1 LRSELQTAIGIAR
14 LAVALADSRQGADDV
29 QSKQGIDIVTAADLA
44 VEDLIRTKLGE
55 AFPDHQVVGEE
66 RGGVVQ
72 SGSPYWLVDPICGT
86 RCYAASL
93 PLYCTNIALVEND
106 VVTAAVVGIGR
117 AEEILYAERGS
128 GAWLMTRDRTATPIR
143 VSDKSRGLWIG
154 GGTKHMANTVRAA
167 VLANAWHVWL
177 FHSTVSYAYL
187 AMGRIAGLLQF
198 SSADSMP
205 TPNVHCA
212 AGCLIAQEAGAVVTD
227 MQGAA
232 WGPTTQSFS
241 IAANEILHRQLIDL
255 QRSSI
260 GSS

>member
-1 LRSELQTAIGIAR
+1 MQTAIGVAR

-44 VEDLIRTKLGE
+44 VEDLIRTKLAE
-55 AFPDHQVVGEE
+55 VFPDHQVVGEE
-66 RGGVVQ
+66 RGGIVK
-72 SGSPYWLVDPICGT
+72 SESPYWLVDPICGT

-117 AEEILYAERGS
+117 SDELLYAERGS
-128 GAWLMTRDRTATPIR
+128 GAWLLTPERTASPMR

-154 GGTKHMANTVRAA
+154 GGTEHMANTVRAA
-167 VLANAWHVWL
+167 VLTNAWNVWL

-198 SSADSMP
+198 SSADSMS
-205 TPNVHCA
+205 TPNVHSA

-227 MQGAA
+227 MQGAP
-232 WGPTTQSFS
+232 WKSTTRSFT
-241 IAANEILHRQLIDL
+241 IAANETLHRQLIDL

>member
-1 LRSELQTAIGIAR
+1 VRSEIQTAIGIAR
-14 LAVALADSRQGADDV
+14 LAVALADSRQGADDI

-44 VEDLIRTKLGE
+44 VEDLIRTKLAE
-55 AFPDHQVVGEE
+55 SFPDHQTVGEE

-86 RCYAASL
+86 RCYAANL

-117 AEEILYAERGS
+117 SDEILYAERGS
-128 GAWLMTRDRTATPIR
+128 GAWLLTSERTASQIR

-154 GGTKHMANTVRAA
+154 GGTKHMADTVRAA
-167 VLANAWHVWL
+167 MLTNAWNVWL

-187 AMGRIAGLLQF
+187 AMGRVAGLLQF
-198 SSADSMP
+198 ASADWMP
-205 TPNVHCA
+205 TPNVHSA
-212 AGCLIAQEAGAVVTD
+212 AGSLIAEEAGAVVTD
-227 MQGAA
+227 IHGAL
-232 WGPTTQSFS
+232 WGPTTQSFA
-241 IAANEILHRQLIDL
+241 IAANEALHRQLIEL

-260 GSS
+260 GTS

>member
-1 LRSELQTAIGIAR
+1 MGVPASLRYDSVDFEIRRDRLRSELQTAIGIAR

-44 VEDLIRTKLGE
+44 VEDLIR
-55 AFPDHQVVGEE
+55 
-66 RGGVVQ
+66 
-72 SGSPYWLVDPICGT
+72 
-86 RCYAASL
+86 
-93 PLYCTNIALVEND
+93 
-106 VVTAAVVGIGR
+106 
-117 AEEILYAERGS
+117 
-128 GAWLMTRDRTATPIR
+128 
-143 VSDKSRGLWIG
+143 
-154 GGTKHMANTVRAA
+154 KHMANTVRAA
-167 VLANAWHVWL
+167 VLANAWNVWL

-198 SSADSMP
+198 SGADSLR

-227 MQGAA
+227 MRGAA